1 MQLRP
6 LKILAGP
13 GAILVLWGIGIP
25 ASARQLVFP
34 APTRATCLNKQ
45 QVIDDIKERYSEN
58 AKSVNPLYAWVFQSR
73 KKLAF
78 EYEQAEDA
86 FSAACERTLMETC
99 SALTARSP
107 DPSWQSMTSLQGLP
121 EQMRRKSSPCV
132 DTWYRLLE
140 RRNGFV
146 VFEVTKTDRRP
157 REINYRWMTPD
168 RLEIQCSTMQAKVGD
183 NWLQVRRGSLG
194 WIGAQV
200 YC

>member
-1 MQLRP
+1 MQLKLFR
-6 LKILAGP
+6 LLAGS
-13 GAILVLWGIGIP
+13 GAVLALSSLGIP
-25 ASARQLVFP
+25 ASAGPLDFP

-157 REINYRWMTPD
+157 REINYPWMTPD
-168 RLEIQCSTMQAKVGD
+168 RPETQSPTLQAKVWDHWPQGP
-183 NWLQVRRGSLG
+183 NGNLGVAGPQVSL
-194 WIGAQV
+194 
-200 YC
+200 